1 MQQEEPSRFGFDSTA
16 DEVAADV
23 DLRGRVAVVTGAS
36 SGLGVET
43 ARVFAARGATV
54 VCAARDT
61 GKAEAVA
68 ERLRAETGNP
78 AIEVV
83 PLELGSLASIRAC
96 ADAILARHPSLHLLV
111 NNAGVMACPLM
122 RTEQGFEMQL
132 GTNHLGHF
140 LLTGLLAPALRR
152 GAPARIVCVSSSGH
166 RFGPV
171 DFDDPHYER
180 RPYDKWQAYGQS
192 KTANIWHALALD
204 RRLAGDGVRA
214 FAIHP
219 GMIVTELGRHLT
231 GEDRKALLA
240 RVAAAQKAAGGAG
253 GGGAGAGGAGAGGGG
268 SARWK
273 QPAQGA
279 ATQVWAAVAPELD
292 GRGGLYLED
301 CHVAGPSPD
310 LGSPVGYAPWAL
322 DAEAAE
328 RLWAMSEEMV
338 GQRFDA

>member
-1 MQQEEPSRFGFDSTA
+1 VPPSPQQAEPSRFGFDSTA
-16 DEVAADV
+16 EEVAAGV

-43 ARVFAARGATV
+43 ARVLAGRGAAV
-54 VCAARDT
+54 VCAARDVA
-61 GKAEAVA
+61 KAEAVA
-68 ERLRAETGNP
+68 AGIRATTGN
-78 AIEVV
+78 AAVEVV
-83 PLELGSLASIRAC
+83 PLELGSLASVRAC
-96 ADAILARHPSLHLLV
+96 AEQVLARHPAIHLLI
-111 NNAGVMACPLM
+111 NNAGVMACPLA
-122 RTEQGFEMQL
+122 RTADGFEVQL

-152 GAPARIVCVSSSGH
+152 GAPARVVCVSSSGH

-231 GEDRKALLA
+231 DDDRKALLE
-240 RVAAAQKAAGGAG
+240 RVAAAAKAAASAG
-253 GGGAGAGGAGAGGGG
+253 GGSASAGGG
-268 SARWK
+268 ARWK

-279 ATQVWAAVAPELD
+279 ATQVWAATAPELE

-310 LGSPVGYAPWAL
+310 LMAPGGYAPWAL

-328 RLWAMSEEMV
+328 RLWTASEAMV
-338 GQRFDA
+338 GQRLPA

>member
-1 MQQEEPSRFGFDSTA
+1 MQANPQQEEPSRFGFESTA
-16 DEVAADV
+16 EEVAAGV

-43 ARVFAARGATV
+43 ARTLASRGATV
-54 VCAARDT
+54 VCAARDLD
-61 GKAEAVA
+61 KAEAVA
-68 ERLRAETGNP
+68 RGIREATGND
-78 AIEVV
+78 AVEVV
-83 PLELGSLASIRAC
+83 RLELGSLPSVRAC
-96 ADAILARHPSLHLLV
+96 AKDILARHPEIHLLL
-111 NNAGVMACPLM
+111 NNAGVMACPLA
-122 RTEQGFEMQL
+122 RTEQGFELQL

-140 LLTGLLAPALRR
+140 LLSGLLAPALRR

-171 DFDDPHYER
+171 DFEDPHYER

-204 RRLAGDGVRA
+204 RRLGGDGVRA

-231 GEDRKALLA
+231 DDDRKALLE
-240 RVAAAQKAAGGAG
+240 RVAAAAKAAAST
-253 GGGAGAGGAGAGGGG
+253 GGGG
-268 SARWK
+268 SGGGGGARWK

-279 ATQVWAAVAPELD
+279 ATQVWAATAPELE

-310 LGSPVGYAPWAL
+310 LMAPSGYAPWAL
-322 DAEAAE
+322 DTAAAE
-328 RLWAMSEEMV
+328 RLWGASEAMV
-338 GQRFDA
+338 GERFAF